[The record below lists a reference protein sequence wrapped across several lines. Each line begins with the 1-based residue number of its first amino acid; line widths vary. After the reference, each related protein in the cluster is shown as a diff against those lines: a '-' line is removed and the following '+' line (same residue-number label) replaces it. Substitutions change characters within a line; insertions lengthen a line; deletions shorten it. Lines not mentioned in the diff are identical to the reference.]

1 MMMLMKTETGSG
13 MTKIVMDTTLT
24 NLGRP
29 SLLSTTSK
37 LLLLHQYSNIKLS
50 NGSEKQIRK
59 TTSTRDLK
67 IFSIELGIMLLKHKQ
82 TEAWSTMMDGR
93 GVITS
98 KSSLEQNAD
107 IGLSIH
113 SLVNLSGMTLNVMIL
128 VLSGKLYGSLLVM
141 VSIPSRAELVPSG
154 NVVTLKK

>member
-1 MMMLMKTETGSG
+1 
-13 MTKIVMDTTLT
+13 
-24 NLGRP
+24 
-29 SLLSTTSK
+29 
-37 LLLLHQYSNIKLS
+37 
-50 NGSEKQIRK
+50 
-59 TTSTRDLK
+59 LK